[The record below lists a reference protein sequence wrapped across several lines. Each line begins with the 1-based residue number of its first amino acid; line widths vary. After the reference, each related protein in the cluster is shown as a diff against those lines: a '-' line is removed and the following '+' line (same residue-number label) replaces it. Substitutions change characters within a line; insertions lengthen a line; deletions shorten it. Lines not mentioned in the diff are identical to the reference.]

1 MFKYFAVVCVSVFF
15 LYTFS
20 FSQTNAYDP
29 YKATLD
35 RLEALTHQAEPE
47 WRFHADIPHPEDP
60 SVNHGDWG
68 RYEVRNI
75 APGEGTNQQ
84 EYTGTRVF
92 RRWIQIPE
100 NIDGYATQGSRVELN
115 LRFTSP
121 DTLMITV
128 FSNGSVLYRGDDDNI
143 LPVLLTESAQP
154 GQKFLVAARVVAKD
168 TSRANFER
176 AEIIIQPPASRPN
189 PALLRLEF
197 LAARPIITAYEDGKA
212 QREQQL
218 DAAITT
224 VDFTPLEKGDQS
236 GFDASVRSAHQKLEV
251 LKPWMQQFTIRLVGN
266 SHIDMAWL
274 WPWTETVEVVR
285 NTFRSVLDLMREY
298 PDL

>member
-1 MFKYFAVVCVSVFF
+1 MKHFALAFMVVVLFHAA
-15 LYTFS
+15 L
-20 FSQTNAYDP
+20 FSQVKSNDP

-35 RLEALTHQAEPE
+35 GLEALTQQAEPE
-47 WRFHADIPHPEDP
+47 WRFHTDIPHPEDP
-60 SVNHGDWG
+60 SINDADWG
-68 RYEVRNI
+68 RYEVKNA
-75 APGEGTNQQ
+75 APGEGTNEE

-100 NIDGYATQGSRVELN
+100 KINGYATQGSRIELN

-176 AEIIIQPPASRPN
+176 AEIVIEPPTSRPN
-189 PALLRLEF
+189 PAFLRLEF
-197 LAARPIITAYEDGKA
+197 LAARPIIAAYEDGKA

-218 DAAITT
+218 DAAIKA

-236 GFDASVRSAHQKLEV
+236 GFDASLRAAHQKLEA
-251 LKPWMQQFTIRLVGN
+251 LKPWTQQFTIRLVGN

-274 WPWTETVEVVR
+274 WP
-285 NTFRSVLDLMREY
+285 
-298 PDL
+298 